1 MKKTYVLIL
10 TLSLIFFQ
18 NTIEAQ
24 TDEDSIQSQTKS
36 PKVLEEVIITGKN
49 NLSNKQTKVL
59 SSLDSYLESNAAINM
74 IKRGAYAGEPFING
88 MATERSVITIDGMRI
103 YGACTDKMDP
113 ITSYVEITNLSK
125 ANIQSGQSGAQ
136 HGATIAGSIDLVRKH
151 SECNNT
157 GFKGTVFTGF
167 ESNNLQKILGTKLQY
182 SGCDF
187 YTDIDFTFRDARNYK
202 AGGGAEVFYSQYRKL
217 NLSGMAGYKLNEK
230 QDIAASLIYDRATNV
245 GYPALPMDVAL
256 AEAYIASL
264 QHSYHEVSPHIQ
276 YWESKIYYNHVTHIM
291 DDSKRPFVPI
301 RMDMPGWTNTIGF
314 YSMMKGA
321 IKNHNWKANLSGHFN
336 KSLAEMTM
344 YANNANNKDMFML
357 TWPNVRTYFM
367 NLFLEDKVLWN
378 ENWSSVFT
386 LGSGLHHN
394 YINDTL
400 GYETLKI
407 FYPNLEHGK
416 TRWLN
421 NIGASLIYAKN
432 NWTQN
437 IGIAY
442 GNRAPSVSEG
452 YGFYLFNSFDRWDYI
467 GNPYLKNESSFE
479 LSESTSFNSK
489 RFSTKAQINYFRM
502 NHYIIG
508 IPDTTLTAMTI
519 GANGVKI
526 YGQLPNADLLN
537 IGLNMGYKIISPL
550 TISGKIIYRL
560 GKSKQLNLP
569 QIQPFTYGS
578 AIKYERESF
587 ASEISMEGALQ
598 QYAYSKEFGESAAPA
613 YTIFNI
619 GLSKSFKLNKQEIG
633 LRGGCE
639 NLLDKRY
646 STFAD
651 WNRIPRMGRNIYLNI
666 VWKF

>member
-1 MKKTYVLIL
+1 MMI
-10 TLSLIFFQ
+10 
-18 NTIEAQ
+18 TISKMVEAQ
-24 TDEDSIQSQTKS
+24 SDMDTLEDKSKS

-49 NLSNKQTKVL
+49 NLSNKQTKIL

-88 MATERSVITIDGMRI
+88 MATERSLITIDGMRI

-157 GFKGTVFTGF
+157 GFKGNVFTGI
-167 ESNNLQKILGTKLQY
+167 ESNNFQKIIGTKLQY

-187 YTDIDFTFRDARNYK
+187 YTDFDFTFRDADNYK
-202 AGGGAEVFYSQYRKL
+202 AGGGAEILYSQFRKY
-217 NLSGMAGYKLNEK
+217 NLSGMAGYKLNDK
-230 QDIAASLIYDRATNV
+230 QDIAASVIYDHATDV
-245 GYPALPMDVAL
+245 GYPALPMDVSMAK
-256 AEAYIASL
+256 AFITSL
-264 QHSYHEVSPHIQ
+264 QHSFHEVNRHIH

-291 DDSKRPFVPI
+291 DDSKRPIVPI
-301 RMDMPGWTNTIGF
+301 RMDMPGWTNTAGF
-314 YSMMKGA
+314 YSFINGSYK
-321 IKNHNWKANLSGHFN
+321 KHLWKMNLSGHFN

-344 YANNANNKDMFML
+344 YSNNTNNKDMFML
-357 TWPNVRTYFM
+357 TWPDVRTYFS
-367 NLFLEDKVLWN
+367 NLFIEDKVLWN

-386 LGSGLHHN
+386 AGAAIQYNNIS
-394 YINDTL
+394 DTL

-407 FYPNLEHGK
+407 FYPNLQHNHL
-416 TRWLN
+416 RWLN
-421 NIGASLIYAKN
+421 NIGAKLMYAN
-432 NWTQN
+432 NHWTHQF
-437 IGIAY
+437 GLAY

-467 GNPYLKNESSFE
+467 GNPYMKNESSFE
-479 LSESTSFNSK
+479 ISESSTFNTK
-489 RFSTKAQINYFRM
+489 RFSAKAQINYFRM

-508 IPDTTLTAMTI
+508 IPDTTLTSMTI

-526 YGQLPNADLLN
+526 YDQLPNADLFN
-537 IGLNMGYKIISPL
+537 IGLNMTYRILSPL
-550 TISGKIIYRL
+550 SISSKFIYRL
-560 GKSKQLNLP
+560 GKTQQTSLP
-569 QIQPFTYGS
+569 QIQPFTYGA
-578 AIKYERESF
+578 AIKYEQKTF
-587 ASEISMEGALQ
+587 ATEISMEGALAQ
-598 QYAYSKEFGESAAPA
+598 TTYGSEFGETKAPA

-619 GLSKSFKLNKQEIG
+619 GISKSFLLNKHELG
-633 LRGGCE
+633 LRGGIE
-639 NLLDKRY
+639 NILDANY

-651 WNRIPRMGRNIYLNI
+651 WNRIPRMGRNLYLNF